1 MDQLT
6 MPIEM
11 AAQEVDGWLNAKKV
25 SEEKRQQRADNIK
38 ILVSAISEGDLVLR
52 EDKVFVQKLKHEF
65 GKDILFSELEYKPR
79 IHVGLIHQH
88 LTNVKSDDPDGRLLA
103 HIAALTG
110 KPAMVLKKMDTEDY
124 AIAQSIA
131 YFFL

>member
-1 MDQLT
+1 MDQLVT
-6 MPIEM
+6 M
-11 AAQEVDGWLNAKKV
+11 EVATSEIDSWLDAKKV
-25 SEEKRQQRADNIK
+25 SQQKRDDRADGIK
-38 ILVSAISEGDLVLR
+38 ILISGICEGNLTLK
-52 EDKVFVQKLKHEF
+52 EDKTFVQKLKHEF
-65 GKDILFSELEYKPR
+65 GKDIIFTELEYKPR

-103 HIAALTG
+103 HVAALTG
-110 KPAMVLKKMDTEDY
+110 KPKEVLKKMDTEDF